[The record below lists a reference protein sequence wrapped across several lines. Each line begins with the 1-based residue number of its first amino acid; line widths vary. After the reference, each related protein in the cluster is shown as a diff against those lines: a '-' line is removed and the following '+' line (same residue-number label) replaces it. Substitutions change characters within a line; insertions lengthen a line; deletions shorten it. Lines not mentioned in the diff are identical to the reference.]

1 MKQGASYLPL
11 YFKKSFNFPVQIIKP
26 KLIEMPTSFTY
37 IMNRKRTQSIEDF
50 KEFFKDFIQKEQQKT
65 Q

>member
-1 MKQGASYLPL
+1 MS
-11 YFKKSFNFPVQIIKP
+11 S
-26 KLIEMPTSFTY
+26 SFTY
-37 IMNRKRTQSIEDF
+37 IMNRKQTQSIEDF